1 MRKTVIEL
9 KQGKRVTTDTP
20 ASLIANN
27 LTFTGIAEIKDMDN
41 DDIYVLT
48 TDAIILVREYE
59 EKEETE
65 ENEEQGKENPERNVT
80 VSVHPR
86 INKNYVRL

>member
-1 MRKTVIEL
+1 MKRTVIEL
-9 KQGKRVTTDTP
+9 KQGKRVFTDTS

-27 LTFTGIAEIKDMDN
+27 LTFTGIAEITDIDN
-41 DDIYVLT
+41 GDIYVLT

-59 EKEETE
+59 EKEEIE
-65 ENEEQGKENPERNVT
+65 EKEEQGKENPERNVN

-86 INKNYVRL
+86 INKNYDRL